1 MAQAGTGRVLEDPA
15 PRATASSS
23 ASGRPPGAPGPPRPG
38 QGGNLVEARA
48 GRDRPGF
55 LAFGPYQT
63 FPAGDYRARF
73 RLRGGPEGNGASAG
87 RLEVT
92 AEEGR
97 CLLARSELT
106 AEALPA
112 DEAWHDLAL
121 GFALSS
127 AARLEFRVY
136 FAGGRDLA
144 LDVVVVEFA
153 GRGEGPGFYPA
164 AELWRQTGELR
175 PDPRVP
181 GGQAVAALAGW
192 TPPLYL
198 MHGPQATLEPGRYRA
213 SFRLAAAGPAPAE
226 APAAELVPAGDLGRR
241 PLGHRLVTAGEL
253 TEDYRD
259 FPVEFTVDRR
269 LEIDLRVLYRQGV
282 SLHLAGVALERL

>member
-1 MAQAGTGRVLEDPA
+1 M
-15 PRATASSS
+15 
-23 ASGRPPGAPGPPRPG
+23 
-38 QGGNLVEARA
+38 EARA

-181 GGQAVAALAGW
+181 L
-192 TPPLYL
+192 
-198 MHGPQATLEPGRYRA
+198 GP
-213 SFRLAAAGPAPAE
+213 AGPPWPLDPPRSNSCTVPRPPRNRGATGHLPPGVRGRPPAE
-226 APAAELVPAGDLGRR
+226 ARR
-241 PLGHRLVTAGEL
+241 RNTSPGTWAVGPWAHRLVTGRGA
-253 TEDYRD
+253 YVKIIVD
-259 FPVEFTVDRR
+259 FPVEFTVDRPWR
-269 LEIDLRVLYRQGV
+269 SYLGCSTVKASPCTWRVGPGAALGYPGCAVTSANAKMPAPCTLEP
-282 SLHLAGVALERL
+282 